1 MTKLSLKS
9 KIIVSVCFFA
19 LTIGSSLIYFVFSG
33 AKNEM
38 VKITQ
43 EANMSASIEL
53 ARSVSD
59 VLQDSTNYVKAIA
72 IRVSSTKYLDKKPN
86 SQLKELLNIVDS
98 YGEDHPEYLATYILD
113 QNGICI
119 VSTDRRFVGQDY
131 SFREYYKKGIQGTSY
146 SEAVLGK
153 TSNELGYY
161 FSYPIRL
168 TDSSF
173 GGVAVA
179 KLEPQHLEE
188 RLKSSQLATKGSLM
202 FTDNY
207 GVVLY
212 SQKSDRV
219 LRSLGQLNTPEHTR
233 IQAEQR
239 YLDTKIEPLQYS
251 KAQEEIRKYKKPT
264 FTEFYD
270 IPDKETEVIGV
281 TKVSQYPYFLITEV
295 SINDLVASAVRIATI
310 LGIGVLTAVLA
321 AVAAIVWIMNR
332 FLKPLKAIN
341 EYAHKI
347 SEGDFE
353 HIVHITSG
361 DELQVLGE
369 TLNIMTIRL
378 KGLYTNLENIIKEQT
393 NELTV
398 EVNQLEDAH
407 NQTKALLTEV
417 ESKRLL
423 LARQAQDLEKYQLA
437 VENVSDHIVITDA
450 DGIILY
456 ANRAVE
462 KITGFAREEI
472 IGKKAGVQ
480 WGKLMSNELYE
491 ELWAQIKQNKKSF
504 IGEFTNKRKNGEK
517 YIAEAKVSPILDSK
531 GNVIFFVGIERD
543 ITKMREVDRMKSEFI
558 SLASHQLRTPLSA
571 MKWFLE
577 MLMAGDIGKLTPEQ
591 KEIINNINDSNER
604 MIELVNTLLDV
615 SRIESGKL
623 IIDPKPTDLRMLLNG
638 LLSELEPQLKKN
650 NQVITVDLPQG
661 LQDVLLD
668 PKLIRQV
675 YMNYLTNAIKYS
687 PQDTT
692 ITLKITLT
700 KTEIIS
706 EVKNEGR
713 GIALSEQDRIFQ
725 KFFRASN
732 TGKQDTD
739 GNGLGL
745 YLVKSIV
752 ESSGGKV
759 WFESVE
765 GKGASFFFSI
775 PFVTE

>member
-1 MTKLSLKS
+1 
-9 KIIVSVCFFA
+9 
-19 LTIGSSLIYFVFSG
+19 
-33 AKNEM
+33 M

>member
-1 MTKLSLKS
+1 MVKLSLKS
-9 KIIVSVCFFA
+9 KIIGSVCVFA
-19 LTIGSSLIYFVFSG
+19 VVIGSSLGYFVFTG
-33 AKNEM
+33 AKNQM
-38 VKITQ
+38 VQITQ
-43 EANMSASIEL
+43 DANRNMSNEL
-53 ARSVSD
+53 ARTLSD
-59 VLQDSTNYVKAIA
+59 MFQDSTDYVKAIA
-72 IRVSSTKYLDKKPN
+72 VRLGSTKYLESKSNTRIRD
-86 SQLKELLNIVDS
+86 LTAIVDA

-113 QNGICI
+113 ENGMCI

-131 SFREYYKKGIQGTSY
+131 SFREYFKQGIQGTSH
-146 SEAVLGK
+146 SEVVLGK

-161 FSYPIRL
+161 FSFPITL
-168 TDSSF
+168 TDSSL
-173 GGVAVA
+173 GGVVVA
-179 KLEPQHLEE
+179 KLKPKHIEE
-188 RLKSSQLATKGSLM
+188 RLKTSQLAVKNSLM
-202 FTDNY
+202 LTDHF
-207 GVVLY
+207 GVVIY
-212 SQKSDRV
+212 SQKPNRIFY
-219 LRSLGQLNTPEHTR
+219 SLGPLTPVEDSLMHE
-233 IQAEQR
+233 EQK
-239 YLDTKIEPLQYS
+239 YLDQTIKPLQYTKS
-251 KAQEEIRKYKKPT
+251 QETVRNYKEPS
-264 FTEFYD
+264 FIEFND
-270 IPDKETEVIGV
+270 IPDKEIEVVGV
-281 TKVSQYPYFLITEV
+281 TKIGQYPYFLVTEV
-295 SINDLVASAVRIATI
+295 NIDDLVYSAVHISTI
-310 LGIGVLTAVLA
+310 LGIGVLIAALS
-321 AVAAIVWIMNR
+321 AVAAIVWITNR
-332 FLKPLKAIN
+332 FLKPLKTIN
-341 EYAHKI
+341 DYAHKV
-347 SEGDFE
+347 SEGDFD
-353 HIVHITSG
+353 HIIHITSG

-393 NELTV
+393 KELTD
-398 EVNQLEDAH
+398 ELKQLEDAH
-407 NQTKALLTEV
+407 NQTKGLLTEV
-417 ESKRLL
+417 ETKRLL
-423 LARQAQDLEKYQLA
+423 LEQQAQDLQMYRLA

-456 ANRAVE
+456 ANKAVE
-462 KITGFAREEI
+462 KITGFPRAEI

-480 WGKLMSNELYE
+480 WGKLMSNELYHQ
-491 ELWAQIKQNKKSF
+491 LWEQIKINKQSF
-504 IGEFTNKRKNGEK
+504 TGEFNNKRKNGEM
-517 YIAEAKVSPILDSK
+517 YVAEAKVSPIVDDE
-531 GNVIFFVGIERD
+531 GNVTFFVGIERD
-543 ITKMREVDRMKSEFI
+543 ITKMREIDRMKSEFI

-577 MLMAGDIGKLTPEQ
+577 MLMVGDIGKLSTDQ

-638 LLSELEPQLKKN
+638 LLSELEPQLKKR
-650 NQVITVDLPQG
+650 NQVINVDLPQG
-661 LQDVLLD
+661 LPEVLID

-692 ITLKITLT
+692 IILRITQTPSEL
-700 KTEIIS
+700 IS
-706 EVKNEGR
+706 EVRDEGR

-765 GKGASFFFSI
+765 GKGTSFFFSI
-775 PFVTE
+775 PFVT